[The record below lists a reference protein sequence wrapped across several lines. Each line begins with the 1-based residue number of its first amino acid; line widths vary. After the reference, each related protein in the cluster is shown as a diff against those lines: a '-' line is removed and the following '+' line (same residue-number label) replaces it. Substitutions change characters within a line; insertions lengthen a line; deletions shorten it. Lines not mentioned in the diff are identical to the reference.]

1 MNNNI
6 LKLNV
11 NNSKNKF
18 INLNKYIYI
27 KKSNNSYNDNYNI
40 VKNIYLYKYNNIIIK
55 CKKSNSNLL
64 YNIINKKKVI
74 NIYINILLQKKL
86 DFNYIINA
94 NIKYKNSNNKNIYN
108 LYLNFKK
115 NRFFPYFYMNILKK
129 TIFNNSLGIISKYF
143 SIKKSFLKSKNSY
156 IMSSSYLRRLLI
168 YISPKRLN
176 LNIRKTPKYLKDI
189 LTIITTNTN
198 VLYQHPFHNTIINE
212 KEKDISI
219 YFEYINFVNNKALGP
234 IKKKKRG
241 RLKRKISKKV
251 TLYNNVLD

>member
-1 MNNNI
+1 MNSNI
-6 LKLNV
+6 
-11 NNSKNKF
+11 KNKF

-27 KKSNNSYNDNYNI
+27 KKNKNKSINYNI
-40 VKNIYLYKYNNIIIK
+40 IKSIYLYKFKNIITK
-55 CKKSNSNLL
+55 YKKINLL
-64 YNIINKKKVI
+64 YNIINKKKII
-74 NIYINILLQKKL
+74 NIYINILLQKKI
-86 DFNYIINA
+86 DFSYIINA
-94 NIKYKNSNNKNIYN
+94 NMKYKNLNNKNIYN

-176 LNIRKTPKYLKDI
+176 LNIKKTPKYLKDI

-198 VLYQHPFHNTIINE
+198 VLYQHPFYNNTVINE
-212 KEKDISI
+212 KEKDIFI
-219 YFEYINFVNNKALGP
+219 YFEYINFINNKALGP